1 MKSAARAPVGD
12 DRVGILEKACEPV
25 LPRDE
30 QDAPAG
36 IWIEVSKTHALVV
49 DEQDRERKDED
60 RRVRH
65 LEEAT
70 LAAIRDPPGGIRER
84 RMGDQGEAELP

>member
-1 MKSAARAPVGD
+1 MAGHVGD

-25 LPRDE
+25 LPGDE

-36 IWIEVSKTHALVV
+36 IWVEVPKPHALVV
-49 DEQDRERKDED
+49 DEKDRERKDEN

-65 LEEAT
+65 FEEAT
-70 LAAIRDPPGGIRER
+70 LAAICDPPGGIRER
-84 RMGDQGEAELP
+84 RVGDQGEAELP